1 VITGPEGLL
10 TLYALQGS
18 DGSPHRRIM
27 YCLPVTLPSCVL
39 LGTTLFCGATVCPD
53 LMPSYV
59 PSLESQILVL
69 VVYLHESPIFFV
81 IDMIIFLDKAI
92 HSDTPVMVPWSDWG
106 PQHTCCFP
114 LDHSHA
120 LGVFGSKLAIALPLD
135 RTPEPGQRLEEL
147 PLSTESHFYVHIWD
161 FNKRVI
167 AREEKS
173 CDHTSQIQNPI
184 IRKPGRLA
192 SCFDSDI
199 ISNHPYIASVCRTPF
214 PSHDFGGLS
223 FEQDRLI
230 LKWVGALSYE
240 YNDGLMCPHS
250 GIFSRLILRSFP
262 LCRQRLGL
270 TSRTRIDYSSSG

>member
-1 VITGPEGLL
+1 
-10 TLYALQGS
+10 
-18 DGSPHRRIM
+18 
-27 YCLPVTLPSCVL
+27 
-39 LGTTLFCGATVCPD
+39 
-53 LMPSYV
+53 MPSYV

-173 CDHTSQIQNPI
+173 CDRTSQIQNPI

-199 ISNHPYIASVCRTPF
+199 ILNHPYIASVCRTPF

-223 FEQDRLI
+223 FEQDRLV